1 MLENLLASLAVF
13 VDPSLLLVIVAATL
27 VGIIL
32 GILPGLGPTTG
43 GALILPFTITLEPI
57 TAIVIL
63 TTIYCSATYGGA
75 ITAIL
80 INTPGTPAA
89 AATCIDGYPLAQ
101 KGEAGRALGVA
112 TVSSAFGGIISVFI
126 LAVSA
131 PLLARLA
138 YQFGPPEYFA
148 LALFGLT
155 MLASIGEGSPI
166 KNLMA
171 GCFGILLATVGHD
184 LMTSVDRFTFGVHA
198 LSEGIGFIPVVVGL
212 FALSEL
218 LLQSTKLEQV
228 IERIKL
234 KSTQL
239 PTRADYRQIWRTILR
254 STGIG
259 TFIGVLPAEGGTV
272 ASLIGYNEARRW
284 SKQPEQFGQGAIEGI
299 AGAEAA
305 NNSATG
311 GAMVPTLAL
320 GIPGSATTAVILA
333 GLLLH
338 GLRPGPELFNQQ
350 SNFVYAIFGAMFI
363 ANVLFFVFGL
373 FGAKLFA
380 RVTLIPNNVLWPMI
394 FTLSVVGTYSL
405 NQSMLDVWIL
415 LAFGVIGFFMRRYGF
430 SVVPVVIGLILGSLV
445 EETLKQSLVIFDSNL
460 LMFLTRPLACLFFA
474 LAALALIMSTIR
486 VRRG

>member
-1 MLENLLASLAVF
+1 M
-13 VDPSLLLVIVAATL
+13 IVAATL

-43 GALILPFTITLEPI
+43 GALILLEPRHSHPDYHLLLGDLRRRHNRHLDQYPRD
-57 TAIVIL
+57 ASGSGDL
-63 TTIYCSATYGGA
+63 HRRLPAGA
-75 ITAIL
+75 KGRSWARARSRHHPAPL
-80 INTPGTPAA
+80 AASSRLHPGNIGAA
-89 AATCIDGYPLAQ
+89 AR
-101 KGEAGRALGVA
+101 AG
-112 TVSSAFGGIISVFI
+112 VSIR
-126 LAVSA
+126 
-131 PLLARLA
+131 PT
-138 YQFGPPEYFA
+138 EYFA

-184 LMTSVDRFTFGVHA
+184 LMRSLHLWRARAFRRKA
-198 LSEGIGFIPVVVGL
+198 VVVGL

-299 AGAEAA
+299 AAEAA

-311 GAMVPTLAL
+311 GAMVPTL
-320 GIPGSATTAVILA
+320 G
-333 GLLLH
+333 H
-338 GLRPGPELFNQQ
+338 
-350 SNFVYAIFGAMFI
+350 
-363 ANVLFFVFGL
+363 
-373 FGAKLFA
+373 
-380 RVTLIPNNVLWPMI
+380 
-394 FTLSVVGTYSL
+394 
-405 NQSMLDVWIL
+405 
-415 LAFGVIGFFMRRYGF
+415 
-430 SVVPVVIGLILGSLV
+430 
-445 EETLKQSLVIFDSNL
+445 
-460 LMFLTRPLACLFFA
+460 TR
-474 LAALALIMSTIR
+474 
-486 VRRG
+486 